1 MKTDLSYKKDF
12 ANSPSATA
20 DRLGVGGK
28 ILVTGAN
35 GQLGMEIQQLAKAY
49 PLFEFI
55 FTTREDVPLDNPEAI
70 SNFIAKHQ
78 PQYFINCAA
87 HTAVDKA
94 ESEKE
99 LAYQINA
106 EAPGIIA
113 KACKENNIQLI
124 HISTDY
130 VFNGTGSVP
139 YKEDDATDPVNLYGD
154 SKLQGEK
161 KVMQFNPDSIIIRT
175 AWVYSE
181 FGKNFVKTM
190 LRLMA
195 DKDQISVVSDQSG
208 TPTYAAD
215 LAEAILLIIANCQL
229 SIVNWTPGIYHFS
242 NEGNITWYDFAVA
255 IKELSGSNCKVNP
268 IPASQYP
275 TPAKRP
281 FYSVLDKTKVKKTF
295 GITIPEWKESLAV
308 CLDKIKNA
316 PK

>member
-1 MKTDLSYKKDF
+1 MVMRK
-12 ANSPSATA
+12 
-20 DRLGVGGK
+20 K

-35 GQLGMEIQQLAKAY
+35 GQLGMEIQQLAKAH

-55 FTTREDVPLDNPEAI
+55 FTTRGEMPLDNPETI
-70 SNFIAKHQ
+70 RNYIAKHQ

-113 KACKENNIQLI
+113 KACKENNVQLI

-130 VFNGTGSVP
+130 VFNGTGNVP
-139 YKEDDATDPVNLYGD
+139 YKEDDSTDPVNLYGD

-161 KVMQFNPDSIIIRT
+161 KVMQFNPASIIIRT

-215 LAEAILLIIANCQL
+215 LAEAVLRII
-229 SIVNWTPGIYHFS
+229 
-242 NEGNITWYDFAVA
+242 
-255 IKELSGSNCKVNP
+255 
-268 IPASQYP
+268 
-275 TPAKRP
+275 
-281 FYSVLDKTKVKKTF
+281 
-295 GITIPEWKESLAV
+295 
-308 CLDKIKNA
+308 
-316 PK
+316 

>member
-1 MKTDLSYKKDF
+1 MVMQKK
-12 ANSPSATA
+12 
-20 DRLGVGGK
+20 
-28 ILVTGAN
+28 IIVTGAN
-35 GQLGMEIQQLAKAY
+35 GQLGMELKQLESSK

-55 FTTREDVPLDNPEAI
+55 FTTREELPLDDLSVI
-70 SNFIAKHQ
+70 SRFISKHQ

-87 HTAVDKA
+87 YTAVDKA

-99 LAYQINA
+99 LAYKVNA

-113 KACKENNIQLI
+113 KACKENNVQLI

-130 VFNGTGSVP
+130 VFNGNGTSP
-139 YKEDDATDPVNLYGD
+139 YKEDDITDPVNYYGA
-154 SKLQGEK
+154 SKLEGEN
-161 KVMQFNPDSIIIRT
+161 KVMQNDPSAIIIRT

-195 DKDQISVVSDQSG
+195 DKEQIGVVGDQSG

-215 LAEAILLIIANCQL
+215 LAEAILQIISSQQ
-229 SIVNWTPGIYHFS
+229 WTPGIYHFS
-242 NEGNITWYDFAVA
+242 NDGQITWYDFAIA
-255 IKELSGSNCKVNP
+255 IRDISGSSCKVNP
-268 IPASQYP
+268 ISTSQYP

-281 FYSVLDKTKVKKTF
+281 SYSVLDKTKIKNTF
-295 GITIPEWKESLAV
+295 HIPGKDWKASLAV

-316 PK
+316 AK

>member
-1 MKTDLSYKKDF
+1 MVMRK
-12 ANSPSATA
+12 
-20 DRLGVGGK
+20 K

-35 GQLGMEIQQLAKAY
+35 GQLGMEIQQLSKAY

-55 FTTREDVPLDNPEAI
+55 FVTREEMPLDKPDAI
-70 SNFIAKHQ
+70 INSIAKHH

-94 ESEKE
+94 ESEQE
-99 LAYQINA
+99 LAYKINA
-106 EAPGIIA
+106 DAPAIIA
-113 KACKENNIQLI
+113 RACQELNIHLI

-161 KVMQFNPDSIIIRT
+161 KVMELNADSIIIRT
-175 AWVYSE
+175 SWVYSE

-215 LAEAILLIIANCQL
+215 LAEAILQIISSGQ
-229 SIVNWTPGIYHFS
+229 WTPGIYHFS
-242 NEGNITWYDFAVA
+242 NEGNITWFDFAVA

-268 IPASQYP
+268 IPTTQYP

-281 FYSVLDKTKVKKTF
+281 FYSVMDKTKIRQTF
-295 GITIPEWKESLAV
+295 DILPKNWRESLSR
-308 CLDKIKNA
+308 CLQKLKG
-316 PK
+316 

>member
-1 MKTDLSYKKDF
+1 MRK
-12 ANSPSATA
+12 
-20 DRLGVGGK
+20 K

-35 GQLGMEIQQLAKAY
+35 GQLGMELQQLAKAY
-49 PLFEFI
+49 PLFEFV
-55 FTTREDVPLDNPEAI
+55 FTTREQMPLDNPGAI
-70 SNFIAKHQ
+70 SDFIIKHQ
-78 PQYFINCAA
+78 PQYFVNCAA

-94 ESEKE
+94 DSEKE

-113 KACKENNIQLI
+113 KACKENNVQLI

-130 VFNGTGSVP
+130 VFNGTGTVP
-139 YKEDDATDPVNLYGD
+139 YKESDATDPVNLYGD

-161 KVMQFNPDSIIIRT
+161 KVKELNPDAIVIRT

-181 FGKNFVKTM
+181 FGKNFVKTI

-195 DKDQISVVSDQSG
+195 DKDQISVVCDQSG

-215 LAEAILLIIANCQL
+215 LAEAILQIISSQQ
-229 SIVNWTPGIYHFS
+229 WTPGIYHFS
-242 NEGNITWYDFAVA
+242 NEGAITWYDFAIA
-255 IKELSGSNCKVNP
+255 IKELSHSSCKVNP
-268 IPASQYP
+268 ISTSQYP

-281 FYSVLDKTKVKKTF
+281 GYSVLDKTKIKKTF
-295 GITIPEWKESLAV
+295 GITIPQWRDSLKI

>member
-1 MKTDLSYKKDF
+1 MRK
-12 ANSPSATA
+12 
-20 DRLGVGGK
+20 K

-35 GQLGMEIQQLAKAY
+35 GQLGMELQQLSKAY

-55 FTTREDVPLDNPEAI
+55 FTTREEMPLDNPGAI

-113 KACKENNIQLI
+113 KACKENNVQLI

-130 VFNGTGSVP
+130 VFNGTGTVP
-139 YKEDDATDPVNLYGD
+139 YKESDATDPVNLYGD

-161 KVMQFNPDSIIIRT
+161 KVMEFNPDSIIIRT

-215 LAEAILLIIANCQL
+215 LAEAILQIISSQQ
-229 SIVNWTPGIYHFS
+229 WTPGIYHFS
-242 NEGNITWYDFAVA
+242 NEGAITWYDFAVA

-268 IPASQYP
+268 ITTSQYP

-281 FYSVLDKTKVKKTF
+281 GYSVLDKTKIRQTF
-295 GITIPEWKESLAV
+295 SIPPKDWKASLSI
-308 CLDKIKNA
+308 CLQKLKS
-316 PK
+316 

>member
-1 MKTDLSYKKDF
+1 MVKM
-12 ANSPSATA
+12 
-20 DRLGVGGK
+20 REK

-35 GQLGMEIQQLAKAY
+35 GQLGMEIQQLAPSFPA
-49 PLFEFI
+49 FDFI
-55 FTTREDVPLDNPEAI
+55 FATREEFPLDSLNEI
-70 SNFIAKHQ
+70 DSFITTHK

-87 HTAVDKA
+87 YTAVDKA

-99 LAYQINA
+99 LAYKINA

-113 KACKENNIQLI
+113 TACKKNNVQLI

-130 VFNGTGSVP
+130 VFNGMGNKP
-139 YKEDDATDPVNLYGD
+139 YKEDDITDPVNLYGD

-161 KVMQFNPDSIIIRT
+161 KIMQFNPESIIIRT
-175 AWVYSE
+175 SWVYSE

-195 DKDQISVVSDQSG
+195 DKEQISVVSDQSG

-215 LAEAILLIIANCQL
+215 LAEAILLIISNCQL
-229 SIVNWTPGIYHFS
+229 SIADWTPGIYHYS
-242 NEGNITWYDFAVA
+242 NEGHITWYDFAVA
-255 IKELSGSNCKVNP
+255 IKELSGSSCKVNP
-268 IPASQYP
+268 ISTLQYP

-281 FYSVLDKTKVKKTF
+281 SYSVLDKTKIQQAF
-295 GITIPEWKESLAV
+295 GIRTKDWKISLAV
-308 CLDKIKNA
+308 CIKRLGNR

>member
-1 MKTDLSYKKDF
+1 MVMRK
-12 ANSPSATA
+12 
-20 DRLGVGGK
+20 K

-35 GQLGMEIQQLAKAY
+35 GQLGMEIQQLAKTY

-55 FTTREDVPLDNPEAI
+55 FTTREEMPLDNPEAI

-113 KACKENNIQLI
+113 KACKENNVQLI

-130 VFNGTGSVP
+130 VFNGTGNVP

-161 KVMQFNPDSIIIRT
+161 KVMQFNPGSIIIRT

-195 DKDQISVVSDQSG
+195 DKEQISVVSDQSG

-215 LAEAILLIIANCQL
+215 LAQAILQIISSQQ
-229 SIVNWTPGIYHFS
+229 WTPGIYHFS

-268 IPASQYP
+268 IPTSQYP

-281 FYSVLDKTKVKKTF
+281 FYSVLDKTKIRQTF
-295 GITIPEWKESLAV
+295 NIPPKDWKASLST
-308 CLDKIKNA
+308 CLQQLKG
-316 PK
+316 

>member
-1 MKTDLSYKKDF
+1 MRK
-12 ANSPSATA
+12 
-20 DRLGVGGK
+20 K

-35 GQLGMEIQQLAKAY
+35 GQLGMEIQQLSKAY

-55 FTTREDVPLDNPEAI
+55 FVTREEMPLDKPDTILN
-70 SNFIAKHQ
+70 SIAKHL

-99 LAYQINA
+99 LVFKINA
-106 EAPGIIA
+106 DAPGIIA
-113 KACKENNIQLI
+113 RACHEHNIQLI

-130 VFNGTGSVP
+130 VFNGNGSVP

-154 SKLQGEK
+154 SKLHGEK
-161 KVMQFNPDSIIIRT
+161 KVMELNPDSIIIRT
-175 AWVYSE
+175 SWVYSE

-195 DKDQISVVSDQSG
+195 DKEQISVVSDQSG

-215 LAEAILLIIANCQL
+215 LAEAILLII
-229 SIVNWTPGIYHFS
+229 SSGEWRPGIYHFS
-242 NEGNITWYDFAVA
+242 NEGNITWYDFAIA

-268 IPASQYP
+268 IPTTQYP

-281 FYSVLDKTKVKKTF
+281 VYSVLDKTKIRQTF
-295 GITIPEWKESLAV
+295 GILPKNWRDSLSQ
-308 CLDKIKNA
+308 CLQKLKG
-316 PK
+316 